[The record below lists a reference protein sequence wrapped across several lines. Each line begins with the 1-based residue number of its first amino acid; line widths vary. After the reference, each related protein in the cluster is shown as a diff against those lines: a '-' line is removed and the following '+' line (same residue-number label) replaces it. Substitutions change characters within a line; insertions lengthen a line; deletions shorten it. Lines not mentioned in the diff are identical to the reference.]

1 MKMTA
6 DQINNKIQ
14 EFITKA
20 KAVSLK
26 RIELEALNS
35 IRKNFEAG
43 GRPKWQ
49 PSVKKG
55 KTKGTKTLVVSGNLS
70 NVGSNIDY
78 SGSQVVL
85 TSNPLARPYARIHQ
99 EGGTI
104 NRKASTQ
111 ARRTKRDGRSVFASK
126 KRDTGKANKVD
137 VSFSKPYQI
146 KIPPRPYLIIPPED
160 YERILKAVAT
170 EIKSI

>member
-1 MKMTA
+1 MTV

-20 KAVSLK
+20 KSVSLK
-26 RIELEALNS
+26 RIEVEALNS
-35 IRKNFEAG
+35 IRKNFESG
-43 GRPKWQ
+43 GRPRWT
-49 PSVKKG
+49 PSIKRG

-70 NVGSNIDY
+70 NVGSNIDIA
-78 SGSQVVL
+78 GSQVVL
-85 TSNPLARPYARIHQ
+85 TSNPIARPYARIQQ

-111 ARRTKRDGRSVFASK
+111 ARRAKKDGRSVFASK
-126 KRDTGKANKVD
+126 KRDSGKANKVN
-137 VSFSKPYQI
+137 VSFSKAYQI
-146 KIPPRPYLIIPPED
+146 RIPPRPYLVIPPED
-160 YERILKAVAT
+160 FDRILKAVES